1 MARDWGADM
10 TNWNMYTPWPFAELF
25 QDLED
30 KVEIRDYSHYNFV
43 TPIIKPDN
51 MTREEVL
58 QGVLRNYAR
67 FYGWKFLEYWFVRD
81 PFKRRYL
88 LGCLWAFVTTTLN
101 KRFYNLGR
109 IKRKGMHAEIEFGF
123 DQSRILSAEEMA
135 ERYASKL
142 ADVEFRGDEVS
153 ACGGPGTAPEATDD
167 TETDVQVVIV
177 DADEPRRIELRKGL
191 RSQEGI
197 EVASEATNGETGLV
211 LLDSIY
217 VDVVVVD
224 ATLPDMSI
232 TQFIQRVRGMET
244 PFQSYKL
251 LVLADAECDFA
262 TLDQQQVA
270 YCPRHISMAA
280 LARAVVQV
288 QEGQRVKTPAIVA

>member
-1 MARDWGADM
+1 
-10 TNWNMYTPWPFAELF
+10 MYTPWPCAELF

-30 KVEIRDYSHYNFV
+30 KGEVRDYSHYNFV

-51 MTREEVL
+51 MSREEVL
-58 QGVLRNYAR
+58 QGVLKNYAR
-67 FYGWKFLEYWFVRD
+67 FYSWKFLEYWFVRD
-81 PFKRRYL
+81 NFKRRYL

-109 IKRKGMHAEIEFGF
+109 IKRKGMHAEIDFGF
-123 DQSRILSAEEMA
+123 DESRILSPEEMA
-135 ERYASKL
+135 SRYASKL

-153 ACGGPGTAPEATDD
+153 ACGGPGNATADASEPSES
-167 TETDVQVVIV
+167 ELQVVIV
-177 DADEPRRIELRKGL
+177 DADEPRRIELRKGI
-191 RSQEGI
+191 RAQEGI

-224 ATLPDMSI
+224 ADLPDMSI

-251 LVLADAECDFA
+251 LVLADAACDLA
-262 TLDQQQVA
+262 TLDRQQVA
-270 YCPRHISMAA
+270 YCSRNSSMEG
-280 LARAVVQV
+280 LAQAIQDVY
-288 QEGQRVKTPAIVA
+288 EGRSVRSTVTVS